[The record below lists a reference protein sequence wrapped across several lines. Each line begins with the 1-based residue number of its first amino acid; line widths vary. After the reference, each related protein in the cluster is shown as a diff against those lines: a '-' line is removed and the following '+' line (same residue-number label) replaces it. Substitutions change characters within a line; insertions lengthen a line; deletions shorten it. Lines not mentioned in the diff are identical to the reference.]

1 MALDYIHIILL
12 LICSFLLTYALVP
25 RIIGVALYKRLMD
38 KPNERSSHE
47 RLTPNIGGVAF
58 YICLM
63 ISFYFLDHV
72 DRYNSLP
79 SFIPGITILFIIG
92 LKDDLTV
99 LSARTKFLS
108 QILACLFLLFHY
120 KFEIYSLNG
129 FMGINYL
136 NSYVA
141 GILALFLMLS
151 VINAYNLI
159 DGIDGLASIIGLI
172 IFILFGTIF
181 FLANAYLLMGLCLVL
196 IGSLSAFLRYNFSNR
211 RKIFMGDTG
220 TLVIGFVIAAMTIRL
235 LSLPIDRLNMLKLIP
250 ANLPVVTAS
259 ILIVPLFD
267 MTRVFIIRILQG
279 KGPFSPDRNHIHHL
293 LIDKFEFTHVKAS
306 LTLGAFNL
314 LFAGLFIY
322 LSIFT
327 HPHFLLIIFLISL
340 LFLTLI
346 LAFIKKSDF
355 FVATKEKS
363 VKS

>member
-1 MALDYIHIILL
+1 MALDFVHILL
-12 LICSFLLTYALVP
+12 LLIGSFVLTYILVP
-25 RIIGVALYKRLMD
+25 RIIGVALYKHLMD
-38 KPNERSSHE
+38 EPNERSSHE

-79 SFIPGITILFIIG
+79 SFLPGLTILFIIG

-108 QILACLFLLFHY
+108 QIIACLFLLFHY
-120 KFEIYSLNG
+120 KFEIYTLNG
-129 FMGINYL
+129 FMGINNL

-141 GILALFLMLS
+141 GVLALFLMLS

-172 IFILFGTIF
+172 ILLLFGIIF
-181 FLANAYLLMGLCLVL
+181 YLANAYLLMGLCLVL

-220 TLVIGFVIAAMTIRL
+220 TLVVGFVIAAMTIRL
-235 LSLPIDRLNMLKLIP
+235 LSLPLERLELLKLIP

-259 ILIVPLFD
+259 ILIIPLFD
-267 MTRVFIIRILQG
+267 MTRVFIIRIIQG
-279 KGPFSPDRNHIHHL
+279 KGPFSPDKNHIHHL
-293 LIDKFEFTHVKAS
+293 LIDKLELSHVKAS

-314 LFAGLFIY
+314 LFASLFIY

-327 HPHFLLIIFLISL
+327 HPHLLLGIFLFSIL
-340 LFLTLI
+340 LLTL
-346 LAFIKKSDF
+346 LLSLIKKGFF
-355 FVATKEKS
+355 FVRTKKKKTQS
-363 VKS
+363 

>member
-1 MALDYIHIILL
+1 MTLDSVHIILL
-12 LICSFLLTYALVP
+12 LVCAFVLTYTLVP

-79 SFIPGITILFIIG
+79 SFLPGLTILFIIG

-99 LSARTKFLS
+99 LSARTKFIS
-108 QILACLFLLFHY
+108 QILACLFVLFHY

-129 FMGINYL
+129 FMGINNL

-172 IFILFGTIF
+172 ILILFGTIF
-181 FLANAYLLMGLCLVL
+181 FLAKAYLLMGLCLVL
-196 IGSLSAFLRYNFSNR
+196 IGSLSAFLRYNFSNK

-220 TLVIGFVIAAMTIRL
+220 TLVVGFVIAAMTIRL
-235 LSLPIDRLNMLKLIP
+235 LSLPVDRLDLMQLIP

-267 MTRVFIIRILQG
+267 MTRVFIIRIIQG

-293 LIDKFEFTHVKAS
+293 LIDKLALSHVKAS
-306 LTLGAFNL
+306 LSLGAFNL
-314 LFAGLFIY
+314 MFASVFIY

-327 HPHFLLIIFLISL
+327 HPHWLLTIFLSAL
-340 LFLTLI
+340 LVLTLVLAYIKNGKI
-346 LAFIKKSDF
+346 LTKKKGTQ
-355 FVATKEKS
+355 TKA
-363 VKS
+363 